1 MKAVIEQE
9 ALKADGYLRMI
20 VQEDFILEEQS
31 LARSIYDFLN
41 VLKDGVFVCE
51 QEKTLKYLEAV
62 YEAY

>member
-31 LARSIYDFLN
+31 LA
-41 VLKDGVFVCE
+41 GVFM
-51 QEKTLKYLEAV
+51 TF
-62 YEAY
+62 